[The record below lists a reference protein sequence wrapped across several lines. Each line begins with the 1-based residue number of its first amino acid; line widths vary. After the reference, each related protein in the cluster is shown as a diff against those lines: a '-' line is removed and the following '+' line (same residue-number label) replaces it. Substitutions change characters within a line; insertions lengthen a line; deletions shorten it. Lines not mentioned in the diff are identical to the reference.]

1 MIKLINTNKRLA
13 FVESNSKGIVVEREN
28 TFSVRVPCLKEIRT
42 TLMITLSFVVKIMY
56 NTDNWILLNEF
67 LYVLKN
73 QYYLVRLFV
82 FLHPCFR
89 CDRFLVW
96 FLTSVLV
103 KGGNSK
109 WAFRTKT
116 DFLVSGEKTYPIPRV
131 RFLQEEFGMFPLGY
145 VFSSIRFL

>member
-28 TFSVRVPCLKEIRT
+28 TFSIRVPCLKEIRT

-73 QYYLVRLFV
+73 QYYLVRLSLYFFIHVFV
-82 FLHPCFR
+82 VTGF
-89 CDRFLVW
+89 
-96 FLTSVLV
+96 TSVLV